1 MNSDAG
7 LFSENTI
14 RHDIR
19 KLDIELVESLST
31 SSAQFLKSISH
42 WFFCLKRL
50 NRANNKKSKIL
61 KSFRTFFFV
70 FINKLT
76 KQRKQFCAYHSS
88 SLIPNNRLPS
98 PAYYNDL
105 NQIIKFELIIMKDP
119 LLQPSN

>member
-50 NRANNKKSKIL
+50 NRANNKKKQNTQVL
-61 KSFRTFFFV
+61 PNFFFCFHKQINETEKTV
-70 FINKLT
+70 LCLSFIIADT
-76 KQRKQFCAYHSS
+76 
-88 SLIPNNRLPS
+88 
-98 PAYYNDL
+98 
-105 NQIIKFELIIMKDP
+105 
-119 LLQPSN
+119 